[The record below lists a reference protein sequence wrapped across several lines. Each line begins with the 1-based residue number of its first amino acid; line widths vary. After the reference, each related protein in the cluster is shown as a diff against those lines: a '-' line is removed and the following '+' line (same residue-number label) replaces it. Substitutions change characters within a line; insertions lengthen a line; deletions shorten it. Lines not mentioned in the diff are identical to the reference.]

1 MCSSSVVIIVAE
13 VSVGVVSSG
22 LQRSKYRVVCDVVVV
37 VLVLFPFDGVPQVGG
52 SRVVLRCC
60 AQ

>member
-13 VSVGVVSSG
+13 VSVGVVSSR

-37 VLVLFPFDGVPQVGG
+37 LVLFLFGGVPQVGG